1 MSGSINNP
9 NAADVDD
16 MGEEY
21 LALDA
26 DAAYHGVSALVE
38 MLGACKPGEKV
49 TGIFIC
55 SLLQDV
61 QAHLFNVVG
70 GLRVP
75 ALRNTMQPGSAIS
88 IN

>member
-1 MSGSINNP
+1 MNASITNQTSVP
-9 NAADVDD
+9 FDDVED
-16 MGEEY
+16 EY
-21 LALDA
+21 VALDA
-26 DAAYHGVSALVE
+26 EAAYHGVSALVE

-55 SLLQDV
+55 SLLQNV

-75 ALRNTMQPGSAIS
+75 AAPLTVAHRPGLQ
-88 IN
+88 

>member
-1 MSGSINNP
+1 MSASITDP

-16 MGEEY
+16 VGEEY

-26 DAAYHGVSALVE
+26 EAAYHGVSALVE
-38 MLGACKPGEKV
+38 MLGACKPGEQV
-49 TGIFIC
+49 TGIFVC
-55 SLLQDV
+55 SLLEDV

-75 ALRNTMQPGSAIS
+75 VMAQVGGAS
-88 IN
+88 